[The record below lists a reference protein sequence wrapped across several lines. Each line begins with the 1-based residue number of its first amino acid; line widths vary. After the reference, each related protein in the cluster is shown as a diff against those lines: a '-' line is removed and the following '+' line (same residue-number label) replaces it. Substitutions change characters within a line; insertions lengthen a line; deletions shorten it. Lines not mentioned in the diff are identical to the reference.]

1 MANADDVE
9 QQEGA
14 DDTEQQEGSKT
25 EETDEKAGKNDEKAP
40 SGGILPWIIM
50 FVAVVLCG
58 VAGFAL
64 GRLFAGSGTPQT
76 AEYSQEDEPSQ
87 LEYLKADGSATAS
100 QKAWYYDLE
109 PVVANLN
116 VPGVTRFV
124 RAAITLEISAEVD
137 QEKGGVFLEEK
148 KPILKNWLTIYLAS
162 LTLEDIRGD
171 RNLRRIQSQILDS
184 FNETLFPDTK
194 PQIKH
199 IFFKEFAIQ

>member
-1 MANADDVE
+1 MAN
-9 QQEGA
+9 A

-64 GRLFAGSGTPQT
+64 GRFLTGSRTPRT
-76 AEYSQEDEPSQ
+76 TEHSQEDGPARA
-87 LEYLKADGSATAS
+87 EYLKVDGSATAS

-137 QEKGGVFLEEK
+137 QEKGGAFLEEK

-171 RNLRRIQSQILDS
+171 RNLKRIQSQILDA
-184 FNETLFPDTK
+184 FNERLFPDAR

-199 IFFKEFAIQ
+199 ILFKEFAIQ